1 MITVAA
7 IPESGSDRKD
17 DASHF
22 RRQMVIDVM
31 VIGVHQCQLGDDK
44 LEYPISIQLQ
54 IIKCMQTERGGAKGA
69 GREGGGVTAMLYFC
83 LYRSPLI
90 YFVVSDCPTVRLSD
104 CPTVRLSDCANLSDS
119 WIQGSSQKEVVGF
132 HIAVRFL
139 IS

>member
-1 MITVAA
+1 
-7 IPESGSDRKD
+7 
-17 DASHF
+17 
-22 RRQMVIDVM
+22 MVIDVM
-31 VIGVHQCQLGDDK
+31 VIGVHQCQLGDNK

-104 CPTVRLSDCANLSDS
+104 CANLSDS

>member
-1 MITVAA
+1 MTVAA
-7 IPESGSDRKD
+7 IPDSGSDRKD

-31 VIGVHQCQLGDDK
+31 VNGMHQCQRGDDK

-54 IIKCMQTERGGAKGA
+54 IIKCMQTERWGRAKG
-69 GREGGGVTAMLYFC
+69 EGGGVTAMLCFC

-104 CPTVRLSDCANLSDS
+104 CPTVRLSCCANLSDS
-119 WIQGSSQKEVVGF
+119 WIQGSLQKKVVGF